1 MPSTTPDL
9 RTVTGGGSSLR
20 AAGGWLSG
28 ATVSALASVNVD
40 GVRPLRRGSGGASGD
55 LERSDFGQASSNVT
69 GGASPGSGGGGAAGG
84 RSSTE
89 GSGVRAWARSRS
101 FRDDE
106 ENSRLRRGLTAGAAS
121 TGSGADGPRSR
132 AAASCQGAED
142 GAGNSAWSTSSTD
155 GRSRL

>member
-28 ATVSALASVNVD
+28 AAVSALASVKVD

-69 GGASPGSGGGGAAGG
+69 GGASPGSGGGGAASG

-101 FRDDE
+101 LRDDE
-106 ENSRLRRGLTAGAAS
+106 ENSRLRRGLTTGAAS
-121 TGSGADGPRSR
+121 AGSGGTSARARSR
-132 AAASCQGAED
+132 VATSACHGGD
-142 GAGNSAWSTSSTD
+142 AGSPVAVFS
-155 GRSRL
+155 G